1 MQDSYASGH
10 SMHVRVTQ
18 TLRLNNKKNSI
29 SCEIEY
35 KGSINY
41 LYGQYP
47 TMRGIRL
54 LTVSDGSL
62 TPVNSAELESAY
74 PRNDE

>member
-1 MQDSYASGH
+1 MQDSYARGLSV
-10 SMHVRVTQ
+10 HVRVTQ
-18 TLRLNNKKNSI
+18 TLRLNKKNSI
-29 SCEIEY
+29 SEEIEC

-74 PRNDE
+74 PCNDE